1 MEYDI
6 IDIPQE
12 EYGRLSSAQIKLLRA
27 AQGKKN
33 TLAREAEEK
42 VREFAFAAS
51 ARGTHYSTLAGDART
66 EIYARLDYDVAVL
79 ADNLI
84 YDMSLVPSVEPPPA
98 TGDGY
103 VVDYTLSYSARYVAV
118 RNYYMT
124 IEDPK
129 QRLALFAADETAKK
143 YLAGYYSALYNV
155 LSAYAGE

>member
-33 TLAREAEEK
+33 TLTREAD
-42 VREFAFAAS
+42 
-51 ARGTHYSTLAGDART
+51 STLTGDART

-84 YDMSLVPSVEPPPA
+84 YDMSLVPSEEPPPA